1 MREEIFVVLIA
12 DGRGFV
18 YLVLSFIQ
26 LIFRQSSFNEQ
37 HLPLL
42 ICIGPFMS
50 FDIEGQSCW

>member
-1 MREEIFVVLIA
+1 MRKEIFVVLIA

-26 LIFRQSSFNEQ
+26 LIFRQSSINEQ

-50 FDIEGQSCW
+50 FDIEG